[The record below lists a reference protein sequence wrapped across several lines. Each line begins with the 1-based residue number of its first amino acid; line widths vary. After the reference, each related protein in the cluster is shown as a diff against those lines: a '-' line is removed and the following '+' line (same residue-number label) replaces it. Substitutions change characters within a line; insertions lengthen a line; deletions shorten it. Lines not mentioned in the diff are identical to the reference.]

1 MEVKICPR
9 CKKPVEA
16 NDYPW
21 DFTVM
26 WGGLSPKFRC
36 RRCGFR
42 GPPIILSDEE

>member
-9 CKKPVEA
+9 CQKPVEA

-21 DFTVM
+21 DFTVI

-42 GPPIILSDEE
+42 GLPIILSDK